1 MKQIYESE
9 DITIDIVDKDLRI
22 SYFKNGHWVGE
33 SRLFEFE
40 DQEECNF
47 EKNTWQHL
55 TNRLKYDTL
64 TVLDYP
70 VIKVEV
76 SMEQEMNDFLEN
88 IIMGVI
94 APHIVKHILNDYPDE
109 VE

>member
-22 SYFKNGHWVGE
+22 SYFKNGHWMGE

-47 EKNTWQHL
+47 EKNTW
-55 TNRLKYDTL
+55 
-64 TVLDYP
+64 
-70 VIKVEV
+70 
-76 SMEQEMNDFLEN
+76 
-88 IIMGVI
+88 
-94 APHIVKHILNDYPDE
+94 
-109 VE
+109 